1 MMQIEKNKILVQIGT
16 NNGKDEFNKICKD
29 SDPSKIILV
38 EPNSLLNSEILAN
51 YNGVNNV
58 FIENAAI
65 MEANRG
71 IVSLVIPA
79 AIRGKKSINGIIYH
93 SGHFSLLP
101 MDDWGDKFV
110 TLEAPSMSFNE
121 LCAKYSINNIHY
133 LQIDTEGYDVEII
146 KAIDFEKINIDIIC
160 YERWDFGGDA
170 FKRYGDK
177 AKLYGINAM
186 HFASN
191 LLKGLGYRVQN
202 IGRDAIAYKPI
213 INKDILE
220 IFK

>member
-1 MMQIEKNKILVQIGT
+1 MQIEKNKILVQIGT
-16 NNGKDEFNKICKD
+16 NNGKDEFNNICKD
-29 SDPSKIILV
+29 SNPLKIILV

-58 FIENAAI
+58 FIENVAI

-71 IVSLVIPA
+71 TVNLVIPA
-79 AIRGKKSINGIIYH
+79 AIRGRKSINGIKYK
-93 SGHFSLLP
+93 SSHFSLLP
-101 MDDWGDKFV
+101 MDDWGNKFV
-110 TLEAPSMSFNE
+110 MLEAPSMSFNE

-146 KAIDFEKINIDIIC
+146 KTIDFEKISIDIIC
-160 YERWDFGGDA
+160 YERWDFGEDA

-191 LLKGLGYRVQN
+191 LLEGLGYIVQN
-202 IGRDAIAYKPI
+202 LDRNVIAYKPI
-213 INKDILE
+213 MEK
-220 IFK
+220 